1 VGTESVADSKRAGA
15 ALHPLTAQRD
25 LSIRLLALFFLI
37 GAVIFFFTNW
47 PAYQGYFADD
57 DFSNFGWPTFVGND
71 VFIHGLLS
79 PVYTESH
86 FRPIGFLFFR
96 YAGRAFDLN
105 YPPYVLAVQLIHLLN
120 VLLLYLLLKKLG
132 FSRVAAGTG
141 ALFYGLQAVVMQV
154 YWEPMFVFDLLCG
167 TLCLL
172 TLLLYV
178 YGQWILGMLTLW
190 LAYKSKELAV
200 MLPFALAAYEIWLGP
215 RKWKRLIPYFAI
227 TLSFGLQ
234 AAWVDRHLDPINS
247 YALHFTPA
255 ALWQTVSYYSS
266 AIFFVPFG
274 GLALVIL
281 PLLVH
286 DRRLYVGL
294 ILTGATLLPLLG
306 LTGKVSWGYWYVP
319 LIGLALAIPAL
330 AERMPRRLLVVLLIA
345 WLSVN
350 YAVVHVKGRELLAVA
365 NERREYITALQAYA
379 RQAPHLQAVIYK
391 EVPEHM
397 YSWGV
402 EDGIRKVFGW
412 KVTVLPESDPQ
423 AKKAMSE
430 FPMAVISYDKTSRT
444 IRGALRTGN

>member
-1 VGTESVADSKRAGA
+1 MTIFPILDGPPSSATTFSSTV
-15 ALHPLTAQRD
+15 
-25 LSIRLLALFFLI
+25 FF
-37 GAVIFFFTNW
+37 A
-47 PAYQGYFADD
+47 
-57 DFSNFGWPTFVGND
+57 
-71 VFIHGLLS
+71 
-79 PVYTESH
+79 VYTESH

-132 FSRVAAGTG
+132 FSRIAAGTG

-178 YGQWILGMLTLW
+178 YGQWILGLLTLW

-200 MLPFALAAYEIWLGP
+200 MLPFALAAYELWLGP

-247 YALHFTPA
+247 YALHFTPSGALANGLVLFIGRLSSCRLAGWPRDSAVASARPA
-255 ALWQTVSYYSS
+255 ALRRTSPDGGDVAPVARPNRKSVLGVLVRAADRAGPGDLGPSGANAS
-266 AIFFVPFG
+266 AGSGCASDCVAFG
-274 GLALVIL
+274 
-281 PLLVH
+281 
-286 DRRLYVGL
+286 
-294 ILTGATLLPLLG
+294 
-306 LTGKVSWGYWYVP
+306 
-319 LIGLALAIPAL
+319 
-330 AERMPRRLLVVLLIA
+330 
-345 WLSVN
+345 N
-350 YAVVHVKGRELLAVA
+350 FAVVRTKGRELLAVD

-379 RQAPHLQAVIYK
+379 RQVPHLQAVIYK

-412 KVTVLPESDPQ
+412 KVTVVPESDPQ

-444 IRGALRTGN
+444 DSRHAAHRQLTISRNYFTNPELVCSPESKIAYSARERLALVM